1 VRLVDN
7 RGMSETLAII
17 GTGNVGAALGI
28 RLAGAGHS
36 VRFGVRPG
44 KDQGELLD
52 QVAAVGGHAEVMSP
66 IDAAAASE
74 IVFLAVPAKAA
85 VEAARALELSLGKI
99 LVDCTNPLRW
109 DAGPIWTPPAAGSTT
124 AELDEALPGVRV
136 IKAFNGFGSEF
147 HADPN
152 LGDAAVDVFMAGDDM
167 TAKIQ
172 LSLLVRKA
180 GFSPVDAGPLRN
192 AALLENLA
200 VLWIHL
206 ATVGGRG
213 RQFAFKL
220 LER

>member
-1 VRLVDN
+1 MADN

-17 GTGNVGAALGI
+17 GTGNVGAALGV
-28 RLAGAGHS
+28 RLAGAGHPI
-36 VRFGVRPG
+36 RFGVRPG
-44 KDQGELLD
+44 KDHGELLD
-52 QVAAVGGHAEVMSP
+52 QVASVGGRAEVMSP

-74 IVFLAVPAKAA
+74 IVFLAVPAKSAL
-85 VEAARALELSLGKI
+85 EAARALELAPGKI

-109 DAGPIWTPPAAGSTT
+109 DAGPVWTPPAAGSVT
-124 AELDEALPGVRV
+124 AELAEALPGVRV

-152 LGDAAVDVFMAGDDM
+152 LGDVAVDVFMAGDDM
-167 TAKIQ
+167 PAKIQ
-172 LSLLVRKA
+172 LALLVRKA
-180 GFSPVDAGPLRN
+180 GFSAVDAGPLRN

-213 RQFAFKL
+213 RQVAFKL